1 MKILK
6 KTIIILCIFALVLS
20 LFGCGGKPRYPENYS
35 VGEYEGHWSILYTD
49 EDGVEEIVALGDERQ
64 PLALQGGRLWFTEG
78 SKLVTVDGDGEDRLE
93 TELTGMPE
101 GTTITFS
108 DQDSFYCVARQED
121 VKCWRVSKAD
131 QNDWAYITIPR
142 SFRSTDYA
150 AITAAILD
158 AVKAK
163 DDVIRVRA
171 ARVELDSNGS
181 LIAME
186 LDILRYKSVTLQMKT
201 WDTGTVSVRMQLSG
215 PVVTY
220 TDLYIPLSVSDKTLK
235 STMLLEDYLAAV
247 EAADNALIATQQA
260 QGEAEGF
267 RLMYTVPEYEAWLA
281 ANKTGLTYL
290 DTAGQAVDGD
300 LKAQHFVLGQ
310 VGGCDTQ
317 LTDTDGTACGNLTVV
332 QVGE

>member
-6 KTIIILCIFALVLS
+6 KTTIILCIFALVLT

-35 VGEYEGHWSILYTD
+35 VAEYEGHWSILYTD
-49 EDGVEEIVALGDERQ
+49 EKGVEEIAALGDQRQ
-64 PLALQGGRLWFTEG
+64 PLALQGGRLWFTDG
-78 SKLVTVDGDGEDRLE
+78 SKLVTVDADGKDRME
-93 TELTGMPE
+93 TELTGMPH

-108 DQDSFYCVARQED
+108 DEENFYCVARQDD

-131 QNDWAYITIPR
+131 QNDWAHITIPR

-150 AITAAILD
+150 AISTAILE

-163 DDVIRVRA
+163 DNVIRVRA
-171 ARVELDSNGS
+171 AQVELDSNGA

-201 WDTGTVSVRMQLSG
+201 WDTGTVSVRMQLNG

-220 TDLYIPLSVSDKTLK
+220 TDRYIPLSVSDKTLK
-235 STMLLEDYLAAV
+235 STLLLPDYLAAV
-247 EAADNALIATQQA
+247 EAADTAMIATQQA
-260 QGEAEGF
+260 QGEADGF

-290 DTAGQAVDGD
+290 DTAGQPVDGD
-300 LKAQHFVLGQ
+300 LKKQHFVLGQ
-310 VGGCDTQ
+310 VDGCATQ
-317 LTDTDGTACGNLTVV
+317 LTDTNGTACGNLTVV
-332 QVGE
+332 QVG

>member
-6 KTIIILCIFALVLS
+6 KTTIILCVFALVLS

-35 VGEYEGHWSILYTD
+35 VGEHEGHWSILYTD
-49 EDGVEEIVALGDERQ
+49 EKGVEEIAVLGDHRQ
-64 PLALQGGRLWFTEG
+64 PLALQGGRLWFTDG
-78 SKLVTVDGDGEDRLE
+78 SKLVTVDADGKDRVE
-93 TELTGMPE
+93 PELTGMPA
-101 GTTITFS
+101 GTTITFG
-108 DQDSFYCVARQED
+108 DQDNFYCVARQED

-131 QNDWAYITIPR
+131 QNDWAHITIPR
-142 SFRSTDYA
+142 IFRSTDYS
-150 AITAAILD
+150 AISTASLE

-163 DDVIRVRA
+163 ANVIRVRA
-171 ARVELDSNGS
+171 AQVELDSNGS

-220 TDLYIPLSVSDKTLK
+220 TDRYIPLSVSDRTLK
-235 STMLLEDYLAAV
+235 STLLLEDYLAAV

-267 RLMYTVPEYEAWLA
+267 RLMFTVPEYEAWLA
-281 ANKTGLTYL
+281 VNKAGLTYL
-290 DTAGQAVDGD
+290 DTAGAAVDGD
-300 LKAQHFVLGQ
+300 LKQQHFVLAQ
-310 VGGCDTQ
+310 VGGCATQ
-317 LTDTDGTACGNLTVV
+317 LTDTSGTACGNLTVV
-332 QVGE
+332 QVG

>member
-6 KTIIILCIFALVLS
+6 KTTIILCVFALVLS

-35 VGEYEGHWSILYTD
+35 VGEHEGHWSILYTD
-49 EDGVEEIVALGDERQ
+49 EKGVEEIAVLGDHRQ
-64 PLALQGGRLWFTEG
+64 PLALQGGRLWFTDG
-78 SKLVTVDGDGEDRLE
+78 SKLVTVDADGKDRVE
-93 TELTGMPE
+93 TELTGMPA
-101 GTTITFS
+101 GTTITFG
-108 DQDSFYCVARQED
+108 DQDNFYCVARQED

-131 QNDWAYITIPR
+131 QNDWAHITIPR
-142 SFRSTDYA
+142 IFRNTDYA
-150 AITAAILD
+150 AISAAVLD

-163 DDVIRVRA
+163 DNVIRVRA

-181 LIAME
+181 VIAME

-220 TDLYIPLSVSDKTLK
+220 TDRYIPLSVSDKTLK
-235 STMLLEDYLAAV
+235 STLLLEDYLAAV

-267 RLMYTVPEYEAWLA
+267 RLMFTVPEYEAWLA
-281 ANKTGLTYL
+281 VNKAGLTYL
-290 DTAGQAVDGD
+290 DTAGAAVNGD
-300 LKAQHFVLGQ
+300 LKQQHFVLAQ
-310 VGGCDTQ
+310 VGGCATQ
-317 LTDTDGTACGNLTVV
+317 LTDTSGTACGNLTVV
-332 QVGE
+332 QVR